1 MQLTLKADSRKN
13 LAEQLAAAGYPLDL
27 RCGGNGT
34 CGRCR
39 VCLRSGEW
47 ETDGKP
53 VSVPA
58 EVNACRRSGR
68 AKWPPHGAAARCR
81 RAGRA

>member
-1 MQLTLKADSRKN
+1 MQLTLKADGRKN

-39 VCLRSGEW
+39 VRLRSGGRR
-47 ETDGKP
+47 TANPCPSPPK
-53 VSVPA
+53 STPA
-58 EVNACRRSGR
+58 GPA
-68 AKWPPHGAAARCR
+68 
-81 RAGRA
+81 